1 MNTVPVESSPAFQ
14 LLLMRHAK
22 SDWSVPGQSDHDRS
36 LNARGRGD
44 APRIAQWLADH
55 ELLPDRVLSSTSTRT
70 RETISLMNQSWE
82 SKSPVEY
89 VDALYLASAET
100 ILGSI
105 YTLSGNAKRLLIL
118 CHNPGV
124 SHLASVLADR
134 FTEMPTAAI
143 AHFECKLDNWSDLS
157 DASHV
162 RHVQTIRPKA
172 L

>member
-1 MNTVPVESSPAFQ
+1 MNTVPVESSSALQ

-22 SDWSVPGQSDHDRS
+22 SDWSVPGQSDHARS
-36 LNARGRGD
+36 LNTRGRGD
-44 APRIAQWLADH
+44 APRMAQWLADQD
-55 ELLPDRVLSSTSTRT
+55 LVPDLVLSSTSNRT
-70 RETISLMNQSWE
+70 RETIALMSESWE
-82 SKSPVEY
+82 TETPVDF
-89 VDALYLASAET
+89 VDSLYLAGAEA

-105 YTLSGNAKRLLIL
+105 QALAGNSKRLLIL

-124 SHLASVLADR
+124 SHLASVLGDR

-143 AHFECKLDNWSDLS
+143 AHFECKLDNWSNLRNS
-157 DASHV
+157 SHV

>member
-1 MNTVPVESSPAFQ
+1 MNSVPVESSSALQ

-22 SDWSVPGQSDHDRS
+22 SDWSVSGQRDHDRS

-44 APRIAQWLADH
+44 APRMAQWLADQD
-55 ELLPDRVLSSTSTRT
+55 LLPDRVLSSTSTRT
-70 RETISLMNQSWE
+70 RETIALMNESWA
-82 SKSPVEY
+82 STIS
-89 VDALYLASAET
+89 VDFVDTLYLASAEA
-100 ILGSI
+100 ILGAI
-105 YTLSGNAKRLLIL
+105 HTLAGNSKRLLIL
-118 CHNPGV
+118 CHNPGI

-143 AHFECKLDNWSDLS
+143 AHFECKLDNWSGLS
-157 DASHV
+157 DSSHV